1 MPSAFRRLLEDRL
14 SKGSDSKQSRSRA
27 RARRW
32 LFVPYDQLSDRI
44 GPLSREAPEAL
55 GIVMVETLWKP
66 GLRPYHKQKLA
77 MVLASQRHFAL
88 EQAERGVD
96 VRYLAG
102 EGAYSAQL
110 EPFAREHGPLR
121 MMRAA
126 ERELRRDLAPLVE
139 QGLIEE
145 LEHEGWLT
153 TRAWFDA
160 QLEAAGSSSKP
171 LRWRMDAF
179 YRHVRRETGLLM
191 EDGKPRGG
199 KFSFD
204 PENRKAWRGEPPEPA
219 PPTFPVDE
227 IKTEV
232 CELIERRF
240 AEHPG
245 HLDVRDLPATAKDA
259 ERAWRFAKR
268 HCLPEFG
275 PFEDAMSDRARTLFH
290 TRISALLHNHR
301 LLPARV
307 VQEVASLD
315 LPLASQEGFIR
326 QVLGWREFMHHVH
339 EATDGFR
346 QLPKGVLRKGTQPAV
361 AEQPGDGGWSAWRG
375 RAWRSPDMPIAGDG
389 GARPSV
395 LGARGGVPPAFWGEP
410 SGLHCL
416 DTVVREVWETGYGH
430 HITRL
435 MVLSNLATLLDVSPR
450 ELTDWFWVAYTDAYD
465 WVVEPNVLGMGSF
478 GLGDLFTTK
487 PYVSGAAYIH
497 KMSDYCSSC
506 DFSPKACPIT
516 SLYWQFLDRHENAL
530 SDNPRMA
537 MPLRSLGKRAAK
549 KRRHDRRVFDWVQDV
564 MSRSGRLTPEA
575 MPGADAPD

>member
-14 SKGSDSKQSRSRA
+14 PKRLRSRSR
-27 RARRW
+27 RW
-32 LFVPYDQLSDRI
+32 VFVPYDQLSDQI
-44 GPLSREAPEAL
+44 GPLSQEAPEAL

-96 VRYLAG
+96 VRYLSG

-121 MMRAA
+121 MMRPA

-139 QGLIEE
+139 QGRIEE
-145 LEHEGWLT
+145 LEHGGWLT
-153 TRAWFDA
+153 TRAW
-160 QLEAAGSSSKP
+160 LEASASSKTS
-171 LRWRMDAF
+171 RWRMDAF
-179 YRHVRRETGLLM
+179 YRHVRRETGILM

-204 PENRKAWRGEPPEPA
+204 PENRKAWRGDPPEPT
-219 PPTFPVDE
+219 PPRFPVDE

-240 AEHPG
+240 PEHPG
-245 HLDVRDLPATAKDA
+245 RLDVRDLPATAKDA

-268 HCLPEFG
+268 HCLPGFG
-275 PFEDAMSDRARTLFH
+275 PFEDAMSTRARTLFH
-290 TRISALLHNHR
+290 TRISPLLHNHR

-307 VQEVASLD
+307 VREVASLD

-346 QLPKGVLRKGTQPAV
+346 RLPDGTQPDL
-361 AEQPGDGGWSAWRG
+361 AEQPGDGGWSVWRG
-375 RAWRSPDMPIAGDG
+375 RPWRRPGAPTLEDG
-389 GARPSV
+389 GTCPSV
-395 LGARGGVPPAFWGEP
+395 LGAQGRVPPAYWGEA

-465 WVVEPNVLGMGSF
+465 WVVEPNVLGMGSY

-487 PYVSGAAYIH
+487 PYVSGAAYID
-497 KMSDYCSSC
+497 KMSDYCSDC
-506 DFSPKACPIT
+506 AFSPKACPIT
-516 SLYWQFLDRHENAL
+516 SLYWQFLERHESAL

-537 MPLRSLGKRAAK
+537 MPLRSLAKRAAA
-549 KRRHDRRVFDWVQDV
+549 KRGHDRRVFEWVRDGLG
-564 MSRSGRLTPEA
+564 RGERLTPEA
-575 MPGADAPD
+575 MPGADGVGSAGFEARR